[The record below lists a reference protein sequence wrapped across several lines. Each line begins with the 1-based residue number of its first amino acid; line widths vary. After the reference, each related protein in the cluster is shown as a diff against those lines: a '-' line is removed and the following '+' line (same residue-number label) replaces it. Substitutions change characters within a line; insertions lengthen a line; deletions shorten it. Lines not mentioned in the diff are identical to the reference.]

1 MSGFPDPLK
10 YLLFCAIRPGEFG
23 SIFGGV
29 IVGPCA
35 EISRLF
41 YSGLGHKIL
50 QRATVPI
57 GAPFED
63 QLGDDS
69 KKAEANKRSVGP
81 SWDADR
87 TSANRPSRIARRRSI
102 TANWNLTRDRR
113 NAHMRAKARISCRP
127 SFFAQLAFPR
137 DALVRL
143 VGMLDPVLEL
153 AVFFGKPLCHEV

>member
-1 MSGFPDPLK
+1 MQK
-10 YLLFCAIRPGEFG
+10 YP
-23 SIFGGV
+23 V
-29 IVGPCA
+29 
-35 EISRLF
+35 
-41 YSGLGHKIL
+41 YSGLDRKIL
-50 QRATVPI
+50 HRATVPI

-69 KKAEANKRSVGP
+69 KKAESNKRSVCP

-102 TANWNLTRDRR
+102 TANWNLTPDRR

-127 SFFAQLAFPR
+127 SYFAQLAFPR
-137 DALVRL
+137 NALVRL